1 VSSTGGE
8 TNPILMS
15 EEDTVKMI
23 NETMKGELNT
33 DLSRKRLK
41 IFEKITL
48 TKSNK
53 KKNKKVGK
61 KQVQ

>member
-1 VSSTGGE
+1 MTEEE
-8 TNPILMS
+8 TL
-15 EEDTVKMI
+15 KMI
-23 NETMKGELNT
+23 NETMKSELNS

-53 KKNKKVGK
+53 KKNKKVVK
-61 KQVQ
+61 KIQ